1 MKLII
6 QIPCFNEEEQ
16 LPATLA
22 DLPREVP
29 GFDVVEWLIIDD
41 GSKDR
46 TIEVAR
52 EGGVDHIVK
61 LTNNKGLAAGFQAG
75 LDACLKLGADV
86 IVNTD
91 ADNQYSALDIP
102 ALCVPILAG
111 KADMV
116 VGDRETDKIEH
127 FSPLKKRLQKL
138 GSWVVRQA
146 SDTEVPDTTSGFRAY
161 NREAAIQMAVVSKY
175 TYTLETII
183 QAGKLLVATD
193 HVPIRT
199 NPKTR
204 ESRLFPSMGAYVRRN
219 AVAISR
225 IYAQYEPLKVFFA
238 LALALFVL
246 GLIPFTRFVVAYATG
261 EGAGHVQSL
270 IFGAVLFNSAVV
282 LFAIGILGDLLAS
295 QRIMSQRI
303 FERVRRI
310 ELELNV
316 PPSHYEPGA
325 RPTGQP
331 PTTGAGAVV
340 PALTKDGAVGAVPTT
355 PEVAR

>member
-6 QIPCFNEEEQ
+6 QIPCFNEEAQ

-22 DLPREVP
+22 DLPRAVE
-29 GFDVVEWLIIDD
+29 GFETVEWLIIDD
-41 GSKDR
+41 GSTDR

-52 EGGVDHIVK
+52 AHGVDHIVR

-91 ADNQYSALDIP
+91 ADNQYRASDIP
-102 ALCVPILAG
+102 KLVAPILAG
-111 KADMV
+111 RADMV
-116 VGDRETDKIEH
+116 VGDRQTDTIEH
-127 FSPLKKRLQKL
+127 FSPLKKALQKL

-161 NREAAIQMAVVSKY
+161 NREAALQMAVVSRF

-193 HVPIRT
+193 HVAIGT

-204 ESRLFPSMGAYVRRN
+204 ESRLFPSMWSYVRRN
-219 AVAISR
+219 GLAIFR
-225 IYAQYEPLKVFFA
+225 IYSQYEPLRIFWTLATVIGVIA
-238 LALALFVL
+238 LIVWARYLYFYID
-246 GLIPFTRFVVAYATG
+246 GD
-261 EGAGHVQSL
+261 GAGHVQSL
-270 IFGAVLFNSAVV
+270 ILGAVLFNAALLMGALGV
-282 LFAIGILGDLLAS
+282 LGDMLHANRVMQ
-295 QRIMSQRI
+295 QRT

-310 ELELNV
+310 ELQLGI

-325 RPTGQP
+325 EEAP
-331 PTTGAGAVV
+331 PRETLNV
-340 PALTKDGAVGAVPTT
+340 
-355 PEVAR
+355 

>member
-52 EGGVDHIVK
+52 AGGVDHIVK

-102 ALCVPILAG
+102 NLVLPIIEG

-116 VGDRETDKIEH
+116 VGDRETDSIEH

-138 GSWVVRQA
+138 GSSVVRAA
-146 SDTEVPDTTSGFRAY
+146 SDTDVPDTTSGFRAY
-161 NREAAIQMAVVSKY
+161 NREAALQMAVVSKY

-183 QAGKLLVATD
+183 QAGKLLVATA

-199 NPKTR
+199 NEKTR
-204 ESRLFPSMGAYVRRN
+204 ESRLFPSMSAYVRRN
-219 AVAISR
+219 AVAITR
-225 IYAQYEPLKVFFA
+225 IYTQYEPLKVFSMMSFA
-238 LALALFVL
+238 LFLLSLV
-246 GLIPFTRFVVAYATG
+246 PFIRFFVAYVGG

-270 IFGAVLFNSAVV
+270 IFGAVLFNASVV
-282 LFAIGILGDLLAS
+282 VGVLGIIGDLLYS
-295 QRIMSQRI
+295 QRVMAQRT
-303 FERVRRI
+303 FEKVRRI
-310 ELELNV
+310 ELELKI

-325 RPTGQP
+325 TPTGQA
-331 PTTGAGAVV
+331 PTTGAHAGQKTEDRE
-340 PALTKDGAVGAVPTT
+340 ALRA
-355 PEVAR
+355 